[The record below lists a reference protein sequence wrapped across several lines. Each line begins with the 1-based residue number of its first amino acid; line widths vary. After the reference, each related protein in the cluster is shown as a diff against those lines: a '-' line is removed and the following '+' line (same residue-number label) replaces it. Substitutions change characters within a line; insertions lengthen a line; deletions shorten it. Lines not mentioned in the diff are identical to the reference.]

1 MNRLSETTRKIQ
13 YHVRRE
19 RAPGISMRYRLFGFL
34 FVLVLTLL
42 SFVFII
48 LLLTGTFT
56 AGLREAEGFY
66 SNELKR
72 ISSAVEKEYG
82 HVSASAVGLSSS
94 LSQSM
99 ERFLSEKGLSTAD
112 LPEAPEVL
120 EELLDREFDR
130 LLFSLEK
137 TGASGAFIVLDA
149 TVNRQAESAEFS
161 RAGLYL
167 KNMEPNIISSAS
179 PTVTILRG
187 FPDIARD
194 RGYSLHAQWDM
205 EFMIDS
211 PSHFF
216 LPFEK
221 AKEKPRPLSRL
232 YYWSGAVT
240 LPKTSEDAM
249 LCIVP
254 LIDSSGNVFGVCG
267 YEVSAMLFKLKFIPD
282 SSAYQRIFCMLAPIE
297 DSILRVGSA
306 LFSGNYDAF
315 GVSGDKKPLFIKNQ
329 GRLLYSYEQQ
339 NGLSLAGLHRKI
351 RLYPEDSAF
360 AEEHFAVSVLMPEE
374 DLGRRLALMNIRLMA
389 LCALFLLAGAAAS
402 VFIGNKYMSPIMKGL
417 NAIGSQDIDSIAR
430 TNITEIDE
438 IIGQIKARR
447 AGKAPL
453 PDDIFTDFIG
463 RVKTLTPTEKTIFQ
477 YYIEG
482 KSTGEILELMYISAN
497 TLKTHNN
504 HIYAKLNVSS
514 RNELSLYISLMEKS
528 GRLSELK

>member
-1 MNRLSETTRKIQ
+1 
-13 YHVRRE
+13 
-19 RAPGISMRYRLFGFL
+19 
-34 FVLVLTLL
+34 VLVLTLL

-66 SNELKR
+66 ANELKR
-72 ISSAVEKEYG
+72 IAAAVEKEYG
-82 HVSASAVGLSSS
+82 HVSASAVGLSAS

-99 ERFLSEKGLSTAD
+99 ERFLSEKGLSVAD
-112 LPEAPEVL
+112 LSEAPEVL
-120 EELLDREFDR
+120 EELLDRDFDR

-149 TVNRQAESAEFS
+149 TVNKQAEAAEFS

-167 KNMEPNIISSAS
+167 KNMEPNIISSAP

-211 PSHFF
+211 PPHFF

-221 AKEKPRPLSRL
+221 VMEKEHPLSRL
-232 YYWSGAVT
+232 YYWSGAMT

-282 SSAYQRIFCMLAPIE
+282 NSTYHRIFCMLAPME
-297 DSILRVGSA
+297 DSA
-306 LFSGNYDAF
+306 LQAENALLSGNYDAF
-315 GVSGDKKPLFIKNQ
+315 GVSGDIKPLIIKNR
-329 GRLLYSYEQQ
+329 GRLLVSYEQQ
-339 NGLSLAGLHRKI
+339 AGISLAGLHRKI

-360 AEEHFAVSVLMPEE
+360 AEEHFAVGVLMPQE
-374 DLGRRLALMNIRLMA
+374 DLGRLLALLNIRLIV
-389 LCALFLLAGAAAS
+389 LCALFLLAGIGAS
-402 VFIGNKYMSPIMKGL
+402 VFIGNKYMNPIMEGL
-417 NAIGSQDIDSIAR
+417 NAIGSQDIDSITS

-438 IIGQIKARR
+438 IIRQIKARR
-447 AGKAPL
+447 TGKAPL
-453 PDDIFTDFIG
+453 PDDIFTDFIE
-463 RVKTLTPTEKTIFQ
+463 RVKTLTPTEKLIFQ
-477 YYIEG
+477 YYLEG